1 MKQNNGFTLVEI
13 LVTMAIVSIVGL
25 ILVTIFT
32 NTLRGSTKSQ
42 ILAVI
47 KQNGQSVLENMDKTI
62 RNSDNVVCKGTPTNN
77 TIVVVKNGVYTR
89 YRIVLSTD
97 GVVTAPLSCVG
108 SGKNGCIVVDN
119 PTPSA
124 SETTPPPFI
133 NRVCGSSDPMS
144 SAQILTDTNTQTG
157 IKVESGSF
165 NLSPLPGYKN
175 AATIVFSLKAGVGA
189 RQSIAG
195 QIDPV
200 EFKTTIGLR

>member
-1 MKQNNGFTLVEI
+1 MNKGFTLVEI
-13 LVTMAIVSIVGL
+13 LVTMAIVAIVGL

-89 YRIVLSTD
+89 YRIVLPTD
-97 GVVTAPLSCVG
+97 GAATAPSSCVG

-119 PTPSA
+119 PTPSI

-133 NRVCGSSDPMS
+133 NRVCGSNDPMS
-144 SAQILTDTNTQTG
+144 SANILTDTNTQTG
-157 IKVESGSF
+157 VKVESGSF

-175 AATIVFSLKAGVGA
+175 AATIVFSLKAGVA
-189 RQSIAG
+189 ANQSIAG